1 MRNAV
6 TLGGQIVERQPL
18 RYTPAGIPIV
28 QLRLGHRSRQC
39 EARLERDVDMD
50 VAAVAAGPI
59 AQRIDPLPLGTR
71 IETNGFLARRSRN
84 VRSLVLHITDFE
96 IIED

>member
-1 MRNAV
+1 MHNAV

-28 QLRLGHRSRQC
+28 QFRLAHRSRQS
-39 EARLERDVDMD
+39 EARLERDVEAD
-50 VAAVAAGPI
+50 VAAVAAGPV
-59 AQRIDPLPLGTR
+59 AQRIDPLPLGTC
-71 IETNGFLARRSRN
+71 IQTIGFLARRSRN
-84 VRSLVLHITDFE
+84 VRSLVLHITEFE

>member
-6 TLGGQIVERQPL
+6 TLGGQLVERQPM

-28 QLRLGHRSRQC
+28 QLRLGHRSRQS
-39 EARLERDVDMD
+39 EAQLSRDVEAD

-59 AQRIDPLPLGTR
+59 AQRIDPLPLGAR
-71 IETNGFLARRSRN
+71 IEASGFLARRSRN
-84 VRSLVLHITDFE
+84 VRSLVLHITDFQ

>member
-6 TLGGQIVERQPL
+6 VLGGEIVERQPL

-28 QLRLGHRSRQC
+28 QLRLAHRSRQT
-39 EARLERDVDMD
+39 EARLGRDVEID
-50 VAAVAAGPI
+50 VAATAAGPV
-59 AQRIDPLPLGTR
+59 AQRIDPLALGTL
-71 IETNGFLARRSRN
+71 IEATGFLARRSRN
-84 VRSLVLHITDFE
+84 VRALVLHITEFE